1 MEQIKST
8 TLKLKTRTLLTFEN
22 RGVKREG
29 MALDTDPTT
38 STFPTTSAI
47 FSPELFRNSQKKG

>member
-1 MEQIKST
+1 
-8 TLKLKTRTLLTFEN
+8 LLTFEN